1 MPAAWEAPYITM
13 TCLRPPF
20 FRAANSGLAAPYSQI
35 RGNTR
40 RDRVRSGMR
49 EFESSHSSQAVPRL
63 ETLPLV
69 ASEMPA
75 NGGLLRIG

>member
-49 EFESSHSSQAVPRL
+49 EFESSHSSQPVRRL
-63 ETLPLV
+63 ETLPW
-69 ASEMPA
+69 AMPERPA
-75 NGGLLRIG
+75 NSGLL